1 MGQHPS
7 RGREVVCRSRG
18 TKREVSQEVRHSPLS
33 QVPRICDPL
42 MFVRTS
48 RRAPPSRRSR
58 MCPTCLGSVTF
69 SCCFYLTQSHALLYV
84 RTMVYAFPRP
94 PSPPPRLG
102 APYPGRRHG
111 YVRTY
116 VRRRCSENESAWI
129 SGNGGHRY
137 HDMVSIL

>member
-69 SCCFYLTQSHALLYV
+69 SCCFYLTQSHTMLYV
-84 RTMVYAFPRP
+84 PWCTLP
-94 PSPPPRLG
+94 PGPPRHRLG
-102 APYPGRRHG
+102 WALRTRG
-111 YVRTY
+111 VDTATY
-116 VRRRCSENESAWI
+116 VRS
-129 SGNGGHRY
+129 
-137 HDMVSIL
+137 

>member
-1 MGQHPS
+1 MSH
-7 RGREVVCRSRG
+7 
-18 TKREVSQEVRHSPLS
+18 L
-33 QVPRICDPL
+33 PRICDF
-42 MFVRTS
+42 FV
-48 RRAPPSRRSR
+48 
-58 MCPTCLGSVTF
+58 L
-69 SCCFYLTQSHALLYV
+69 LQSHAIAHHV
-84 RTMVYAFPRP
+84 TMVYASPRP

-111 YVRTY
+111 Y